1 MAEQVFLKDLK
12 ARCNNCESSYR
23 EHGKLCL
30 WRSISGD
37 YCFDGMN
44 TEEAHREI
52 KKNFD
57 DFQTKIARGLVE

>member
-1 MAEQVFLKDLK
+1 MTEDEILK
-12 ARCNNCESSYR
+12 AKCRNCESSYR
-23 EHGKLCL
+23 EHGKLCP

-57 DFQTKIARGLVE
+57 DFQTKIARGLVEK

>member
-1 MAEQVFLKDLK
+1 M
-12 ARCNNCESSYR
+12 
-23 EHGKLCL
+23 KLDEL
-30 WRSISGD
+30 EDTLLDQIEKLNDD